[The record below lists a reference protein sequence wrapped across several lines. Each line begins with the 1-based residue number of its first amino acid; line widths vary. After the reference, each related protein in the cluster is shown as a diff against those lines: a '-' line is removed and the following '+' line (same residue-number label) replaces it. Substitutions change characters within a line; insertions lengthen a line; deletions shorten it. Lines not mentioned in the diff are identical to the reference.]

1 MSKKVTTK
9 ASARKRGLIEFAAGA
24 GLAAI
29 GGIATMASYN
39 AARAGETYTVY
50 TGVIALGVVYAAIG
64 LWHVAFP
71 KVDKKDETKEAA
83 KDAEAID
90 AETVKEE
97 E

>member
-1 MSKKVTTK
+1 M
-9 ASARKRGLIEFAAGA
+9 IEFAAGA

-39 AARAGETYTVY
+39 AARAGESYTVY
-50 TGVIALGVVYAAIG
+50 TGVIALGIVYAVVG

-71 KVDKKDETKEAA
+71 KVDKDTESKDSV
-83 KDAEAID
+83 KDAKATD
-90 AETVKEE
+90 AEIVKEE